1 MMGMRT
7 AYKVRAYPDTE
18 QAALLSRTFGCIR
31 VVWNKTLA
39 DRQRRYTTTGE
50 STPYRET
57 DAALASWKK
66 DPDLTFLS
74 EVSSVPLQQA
84 LRHQHSAFQSFFN
97 RRGRYPRFKN
107 RNARQSAHFT
117 RSAFRIKSDGLWLA
131 KTTSPLRVVWSW
143 PDVDMVTLDPTMVVV
158 SREPDGRWYATICI
172 ETKDATPLPQ
182 TGSTV
187 GVDVG
192 LTDFATLS
200 TGEKITNPRHL
211 EKKARR
217 LARYQRQ
224 MARKQRGSKNRAK
237 AKQKVARA
245 HSKVRAAR
253 RDFLHKT
260 STDLVRKHDRIGIED
275 LAVSNMVRNRRLAR
289 AISDVGWAEFRS
301 MLEYKAERAG
311 REIAAVNR
319 FYPSSKTC
327 STCGHLLATLSL
339 STRHWTCPGCG
350 TRHDR
355 DINAAK
361 NIDKA
366 AGLVASASGGAV
378 RPVRAAAGRAP
389 VNEEPPQVTAGIP
402 RL

>member
-1 MMGMRT
+1 M
-7 AYKVRAYPDTE
+7 
-18 QAALLSRTFGCIR
+18 
-31 VVWNKTLA
+31 
-39 DRQRRYTTTGE
+39 
-50 STPYRET
+50 
-57 DAALASWKK
+57 
-66 DPDLTFLS
+66 
-74 EVSSVPLQQA
+74 
-84 LRHQHSAFQSFFN
+84 
-97 RRGRYPRFKN
+97 
-107 RNARQSAHFT
+107 
-117 RSAFRIKSDGLWLA
+117 
-131 KTTSPLRVVWSW
+131 
-143 PDVDMVTLDPTMVVV
+143 
-158 SREPDGRWYATICI
+158 
-172 ETKDATPLPQ
+172 
-182 TGSTV
+182 
-187 GVDVG
+187 DVG

-275 LAVSNMVRNRRLAR
+275 LAVSNMIRNRRLAR

-355 DINAAK
+355 QC
-361 NIDKA
+361 
-366 AGLVASASGGAV
+366 
-378 RPVRAAAGRAP
+378 
-389 VNEEPPQVTAGIP
+389 PQF
-402 RL
+402 